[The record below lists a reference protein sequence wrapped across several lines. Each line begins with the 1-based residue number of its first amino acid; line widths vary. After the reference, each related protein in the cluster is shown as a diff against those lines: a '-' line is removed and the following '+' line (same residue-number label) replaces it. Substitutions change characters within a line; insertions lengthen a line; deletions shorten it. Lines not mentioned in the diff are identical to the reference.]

1 MAWTS
6 TWKKKYYIPHQK
18 EPFKLSRSKIDMF
31 IECPRCFYLDRRLEV
46 ARPSMAPFLLNTAV
60 DHLLKKEFD
69 VHRKEATPHPIMS
82 DNGLDLIPFNHPKID
97 EWRENFVGVQ
107 YLHEESNFLV
117 FGAVDDLWV
126 EAGKDGSNGA
136 GNKGAKDGANGASGG
151 HGGKVH
157 VVDYK
162 ATSKDEAVKA
172 LEDTRWHDQYRRQ
185 MEIYQWLLRHNGVN
199 ISDTGYFVYVNGRKD
214 LAGFDGRLEFEI
226 NLIPYKGKSDWVDE
240 VLMNAKKCL
249 DNDTIPEA
257 GANCEYCKYREQA
270 GMAFKKH
277 VAEFGAGE
285 TKAKG
290 GAGGGKDAETKSK
303 EGGAK
308 PRVPSGRKI
317 ARK

>member
-6 TWKKKYYIPHQK
+6 TWKKKYYIPHQT

-69 VHRKEATPHPIMS
+69 MHRKDATPHPIIS

-126 EAGKDGSNGA
+126 DVKD
-136 GNKGAKDGANGASGG
+136 AKQ
-151 HGGKVH
+151 GKVH

-162 ATSKDEAVKA
+162 ATSKDEAVKE

-185 MEIYQWLLRHNGVN
+185 MEIYQWLLRNNGIDV
-199 ISDTGYFVYVNGRKD
+199 SDTGYFVYVNGRKD
-214 LAGFDGRLEFEI
+214 LDGFDGKLEFEI
-226 NLIPYKGKSDWVDE
+226 NLIPYKGKADWIDE
-240 VLMNAKKCL
+240 VLVNIKTCL
-249 DNDTIPEA
+249 DNDEIPEA
-257 GANCEYCKYREQA
+257 GSNCEYCKYREQA

-277 VAEFGAGE
+277 VTQF
-285 TKAKG
+285 
-290 GAGGGKDAETKSK
+290 GGKALKTAGTTGARSEKATKGTK
-303 EGGAK
+303 K
-308 PRVPSGRKI
+308 K
-317 ARK
+317 

>member
-82 DNGLDLIPFNHPKID
+82 DNVLDLIPFNHPKID

-126 EAGKDGSNGA
+126 EAGKDGLSGA
-136 GNKGAKDGANGASGG
+136 CNKDAKGGESADANGDLGG
-151 HGGKVH
+151 HDGKVH

-162 ATSKDEAVKA
+162 ATSKEEAVKA

-185 MEIYQWLLRHNGVN
+185 MEIYQWLLRHNNIN

-214 LAGFDGRLEFEI
+214 LDSFDGKLEFEI
-226 NLIPYKGKSDWVDE
+226 NLIPYKGKSDWVDG

-249 DNDTIPEA
+249 DSDTIPEA
-257 GANCEYCKYREQA
+257 GRNCEYCQYREQA

-277 VAEFGAGE
+277 VLEFGAGDAK
-285 TKAKG
+285 TKGRASDG
-290 GAGGGKDAETKSK
+290 NDSV
-303 EGGAK
+303 AK

-317 ARK
+317 AKR

>member
-6 TWKKKYYIPHQK
+6 TWKKKYYIPHQT

-69 VHRKEATPHPIMS
+69 KHRKDATPHPIIS

-107 YLHEESNFLV
+107 YLHKESNFLV

-126 EAGKDGSNGA
+126 EAGNATTGLA
-136 GNKGAKDGANGASGG
+136 
-151 HGGKVH
+151 GGKVH

-162 ATSKDEAVKA
+162 ATSKDDAVKE

-185 MEIYQWLLRHNGVN
+185 MEIYQWLLRHNDVN
-199 ISDTGYFVYVNGRKD
+199 VSDTGYFVYVNGRKD
-214 LAGFDGRLEFEI
+214 LDGFDGKLEFEI
-226 NLIPYKGKSDWVDE
+226 NLIPYKGKDDWIDE
-240 VLMNAKKCL
+240 VLVNAKKCL
-249 DNDTIPEA
+249 DSDAIPPA
-257 GANCEYCKYREQA
+257 GDNCEYCKYRDQA

-277 VAEFGAGE
+277 VAQFGVS
-285 TKAKG
+285 K
-290 GAGGGKDAETKSK
+290 K
-303 EGGAK
+303 EGSDKSVAVKKGVK
-308 PRVPSGRKI
+308 K
-317 ARK
+317 